1 MLAKLKQLLSDSMAF
16 SLVLMGNK
24 LVGMLLFPI
33 FTRSLD
39 TAQYGDWDMTNSLA
53 MVLTYL
59 CILGTDSALAFY
71 YFDNKPEIERKRY
84 FTAALLF
91 PVILGTGLVIAAL
104 FVSAP
109 LSSILYQNPSDY
121 AHLFLYAMIMILA
134 NIIIHQIL
142 AYARYT
148 RRVWTFNLG
157 TAAYVIGS
165 SLWSIGFVVIANM
178 GVVGIFLGQIVGQW
192 SVALVLL
199 WLFRH
204 QLTRSVQWDY
214 LKRLLAYGAPLLPA
228 LLAFWVMNALSR
240 PMIYHWISAEAAGL
254 FGAAARI
261 ASIIVLFTSAFQ
273 LAWRPFAMSIKERA
287 DAPRVYSMVGRGY
300 LVGATFF
307 LLVLTCS
314 IQPVVHILTGDPE
327 YLIAYPY
334 VWLLAL
340 GTVLNGM
347 TGIVG
352 VSLLLHKRTKA
363 ISHTY
368 VLAASLFVTGSASLI
383 PWWGLWAPAIMTSVA
398 YGFAVLSIYRKAQ
411 RIYPVDFRMSALLS
425 YLLICIICF
434 SLLTLA
440 QLQEWDNWWLLGPL
454 AFIMMVIT
462 AFAAGIVKP
471 KTVSLFLHRLP
482 QLARRGM

>member
-1 MLAKLKQLLSDSMAF
+1 MLGKLKQLLSDSFAF
-16 SLVLMGNK
+16 SIALMGNK
-24 LVGMLLFPI
+24 LVGMLLFPV
-33 FTRSLD
+33 FARSLD
-39 TAQYGDWDMTNSLA
+39 TAQYGDWDMTNSIA

-71 YFDNKPEIERKRY
+71 HFDDKEEVERKRY

-91 PVILGTGLVIAAL
+91 PVMLGTGLVIAAL
-104 FVSAP
+104 FVSNP
-109 LSSILYQNPSDY
+109 LSSVLYQNNSGY
-121 AHLFLYAMIMILA
+121 SHLFLYAMVMILA

-142 AYARYT
+142 AYARFT

-165 SLWSIGFVVIANM
+165 SLWSIGFVVIADM

-199 WLFRH
+199 WLFRK

-214 LKRLLAYGAPLLPA
+214 LQRLLRYGAPLLPA

-273 LAWRPFAMSIKERA
+273 LAWRPFALSIKEQV
-287 DAPRVYSMVGRGY
+287 DAPRIYSMVGRGY

-307 LLVLTCS
+307 LLALTWS
-314 IQPVVHILTGDPE
+314 IQPVIQILTGDAE
-327 YLIAYPY
+327 YLSAYPY

-340 GTVLNGM
+340 GTILNGM

-352 VSLLLHKRTKA
+352 VGLLIHKRTKA
-363 ISHTY
+363 ISYTFMM
-368 VLAASLFVTGSASLI
+368 AACLFVTGTILLI
-383 PWWGLWAPAIMTSVA
+383 PWWGLWAPTIMTGVA

-411 RIYPVDFRMSALLS
+411 RMYLVNFRMPSLLW
-425 YLLICIICF
+425 YLSICIGCY
-434 SLLTLA
+434 SLLTLG
-440 QLQEWDNWWLLGPL
+440 QLQEWEHWWLLGPL
-454 AFIMMVIT
+454 SFTIMVIAVFMT
-462 AFAAGIVKP
+462 GVLQW
-471 KTVSLFLHRLP
+471 KTVPFFLHRLP
-482 QLARRGM
+482 QFVRRGM